1 MVTRM
6 ISDPLFP
13 APPEAPDKTEQP
25 VTWVLSHPHPL
36 VPSMK
41 VVRMFVENGG
51 IAVYSAA
58 DDGSTGMRNLI
69 PLDRTRL
76 VEEAMPLEVFI
87 DELGQAESDANF
99 ADDDDDDSPETP
111 PQAGTPEEPQTPPT
125 PEPDT
130 SSAAAPPPNGSAS

>member
-1 MVTRM
+1 
-6 ISDPLFP
+6 
-13 APPEAPDKTEQP
+13 
-25 VTWVLSHPHPL
+25 
-36 VPSMK
+36 MK

-99 ADDDDDDSPETP
+99 ADDDDDSPETP